1 MVDAGSKAP
10 AFTLRDHAGNP
21 RSLDKILERGPALL
35 ALYKLSC
42 PVCQL
47 TAPYLERL
55 SNGSIQVVT
64 VSQDDEA
71 ATRKFE
77 QTYGLTAPSLLDRK
91 EDGYPLSNALAI
103 DHVPSLFLVEQDGT
117 IALASSGFAKKELEK
132 LGARAGVQVF
142 REDENVPAW
151 KAG

>member
-1 MVDAGSKAP
+1 MLASGAKAP
-10 AFTLRDHAGNP
+10 SFTLRDHAGNT
-21 RSLDKILERGPALL
+21 RTLDSILERGPALL
-35 ALYKLSC
+35 ALYKVSC

-55 SNGSIQVVT
+55 SNGSLQVVN

-77 QTYGLTAPSLLDRK
+77 QTYGLTAASLLDRK
-91 EDGYPLSNALAI
+91 QDGYHLSNALGI

-117 IALASSGFAKKELEK
+117 ISFARSGFSKAELEQ
-132 LGARAGVQVF
+132 LGVRAGVQVF
-142 REDENVPAW
+142 RQGDNVPEW